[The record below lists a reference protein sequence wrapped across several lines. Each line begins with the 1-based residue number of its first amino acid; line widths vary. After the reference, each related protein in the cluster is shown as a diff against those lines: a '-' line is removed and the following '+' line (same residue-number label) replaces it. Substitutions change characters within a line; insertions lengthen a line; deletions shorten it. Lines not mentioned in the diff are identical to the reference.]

1 MVKKILKASDPF
13 LRQKAKPVKV
23 IDKKIQDII
32 KDLKDTLL
40 IQKDPEGVGLA
51 APQIGKSLRIFY
63 INHKATSEVFI
74 NPQIL
79 TEGPIIPSP
88 QKEKI
93 MEGCLSLPHY
103 YGPLVRASSVKI
115 KYLDENGIKKVRE
128 IKGFLAQ
135 IILHEVD
142 HLNGILFIDR
152 LLAQKKKL
160 FKLISE
166 EDWEEVDI

>member
-1 MVKKILKASDPF
+1 MVRKILKASDPF
-13 LRQKAKPVKV
+13 FRLKAKPVQS
-23 IDKKIQDII
+23 IDKKIQEII
-32 KDLKDTLL
+32 RDLKDTLI

-51 APQIGKSLRIFY
+51 APQIGKGLRIFY
-63 INHKATSEVFI
+63 INHKKTSEVFI
-74 NPQIL
+74 NPEVL
-79 TEGPIIPSP
+79 SEGPVMQNP

-103 YGPLVRASSVKI
+103 YGPLVRASSVKV
-115 KYLDENGIKKVRE
+115 KYLDETGNEKIKE

-135 IILHEVD
+135 IVEHEVD
-142 HLNGILFIDR
+142 HLDGILFVDR
-152 LLAQKKKL
+152 LLAQKKRL